1 MRIVARLC
9 ATVVVASSMAAVAGS
24 AHATTDFRWCSDG
37 GAKPCIVSFTRN
49 GVGQPHTAGELDL
62 DVSLQSTVD
71 YGHTFNFSV
80 NNDPDTPSP
89 IPLTTADA
97 ISFVLDTGA
106 HHPDYIS
113 GFEHQTDVDVWQDS
127 GSGDWMLRVT
137 GTPVRV
143 GSGCNDA
150 AAWPWPCPTVSG
162 GDSIYFEGDVT
173 AYKADVNQDFVG
185 FYAGT
190 NVTYNG
196 IFMDTDSTGAKV
208 LDMEAVAPQYFDD
221 GTTPVTGSVHF
232 RVPNV
237 MLRDDFG
244 IPDPSTMT
252 AGSMSGTVNGSTA
265 TFTIAQDPDGGGMY
279 IDVSGF
285 TFAPPPASPRMR
297 TTLTRV
303 KRTIKVRVGTIK
315 PTRPVI
321 TKAKR
326 VSGRRIWLVHT
337 LSTPRGAKVT
347 GYVARCVNG
356 SSVLKGTA
364 AATATGIGVSGLR
377 AAKAY
382 DCQVAA
388 TSKVGRSAWSTAVHV
403 RRA

>member
-1 MRIVARLC
+1 MRIVARLSAALVL
-9 ATVVVASSMAAVAGS
+9 ATSLAAVAGS
-24 AHATTDFRWCSDG
+24 AQASPGERWCG
-37 GAKPCIVSFTRN
+37 PGVAKPCIESFTYK
-49 GVGQPHTAGELDL
+49 GTVMHASDPMDL
-62 DVSLQSTVD
+62 TVTPFD
-71 YGHTFNFSV
+71 TPGYGHTFTFSV
-80 NNDPDTPSP
+80 QPDGSAP
-89 IPLTTADA
+89 IPATLSEGDTV
-97 ISFVLDTGA
+97 SFVLDTGA
-106 HHPDYIS
+106 QHPDYIV

-127 GSGDWMLRVT
+127 GTGDWMLRVT
-137 GTPVRV
+137 GSAVRV

-150 AAWPWPCPTVSG
+150 ATWPWPCPTVST
-162 GDSIYFEGDVT
+162 GDSILFEGDVT
-173 AYKADVNQDFVG
+173 AYNADVNQDFVG

-208 LDMEAVAPQYFDD
+208 LDMEAVAPQQFTDHS
-221 GTTPVTGSVHF
+221 PVVGSVHF

-237 MLRDDFG
+237 MLREDFG

-252 AGSMSGTVNGSTA
+252 AGSMTGTVNGSSA
-265 TFTIAQDPDGGGMY
+265 TFNIAQDPDGGGMY

-297 TTLTRV
+297 ATLFRA

-315 PTRPVI
+315 PTKPVI
-321 TKAKR
+321 TKAER
-326 VSGRRIWLVHT
+326 VSGRRIWLTHT
-337 LSTPRGAKVT
+337 LSKARGAKVT

-356 SSVLKGTA
+356 SSVLTGTA
-364 AATATGIGVSGLR
+364 AATATGIGVGGLR

-388 TSKVGRSAWSTAVHV
+388 TSKVGRSAWSAPVHV